1 MALSKNTKTIIQF
14 VVLLAVG
21 ALLVWLVTRQVADK
35 KQEIFDAFANANYF
49 WVIVS
54 ALISLGSHALRA
66 YRWNS
71 LLNPIGYHAKWYNA
85 FGAVFIGYFANY
97 GIPRSGELS
106 RCTVVAKYDKIP
118 FEKALGT
125 VITERIIDFF
135 LLLLVFFLTLLF
147 QFSELKGLVN
157 KYILTP
163 ELRIKLHHLVEKPL
177 ILIVVG
183 VLGISFFVLL
193 WLMRKKIQNKL
204 SGKFGE
210 IIKGFAGGLTSVKEV
225 KNKFLFVLNS
235 VGIWAMYLFS
245 MYACFFAFKETSSLG
260 LSEGLVLILFGTFG
274 IIFTPGGLGAYHA
287 IITSVLIYYNI
298 GDVCAFAYPWIVWT
312 SQLLVIAFLGTISL
326 FILPI
331 LNKNNNEPESKT
343 V

>member
-1 MALSKNTKTIIQF
+1 MALSKTKKTIIQF
-14 VVLLAVG
+14 ILLLSLG

-35 KQEIFDAFANANYF
+35 KQEIFDAFSNANYF
-49 WVIVS
+49 WVIIS

-71 LLNPIGYHAKWYNA
+71 LLTPIGYHAKWYNA

-125 VITERIIDFF
+125 VITERIVDFF
-135 LLLLVFFLTLLF
+135 ILLLVFILTLLF
-147 QFSELKGLVN
+147 QFTELKGLVS
-157 KYILTP
+157 KYILTTS
-163 ELRIKLHHLVEKPL
+163 LRTKLHTLYDKPFWL
-177 ILIVVG
+177 IIS
-183 VLGISFFVLL
+183 ISFGIAVFIGFWML
-193 WLMRKKIQNKL
+193 RKKIKNKL
-204 SGKFGE
+204 TGKFGN
-210 IIKGFAGGLTSVKEV
+210 IIKGFAGGLTSIKAV
-225 KNKFLFVLNS
+225 KNKLLFLINS
-235 VGIWAMYLFS
+235 VGIWAMYLLS
-245 MYACFFAFKETSSLG
+245 MYACFFAFKETSTLG

-274 IIFTPGGLGAYHA
+274 VIFTPGGLGAYHA

-312 SQLLVIAFLGTISL
+312 SQLLVIAFLGTLSL
-326 FILPI
+326 IILPI
-331 LNKNNNEPESKT
+331 LNKNEFESKT
-343 V
+343 I